1 MMLRPH
7 LDEMAAAAAAEE
19 EEEKQ
24 KERQAEA
31 RQRAKATGKN
41 GTRAPRSACCWRR
54 SATVRPTTCARCTGT
69 AASGVAS

>member
-1 MMLRPH
+1 
-7 LDEMAAAAAAEE
+7 MAAVVKEEEEEEQEKQQE

-24 KERQAEA
+24 EERQAAA
-31 RQRAKATGKN
+31 RQRVKATGKN